1 MMAVMVAILVVVA
14 MMVVI
19 MMAVMMM
26 VMVVVVVVAEMRVE
40 DNKVTFS
47 LFITVYKPPSYSLF
61 YLVI

>member
-26 VMVVVVVVAEMRVE
+26 VMMVVVVVAEMRVE
-40 DNKVTFS
+40 GNKVTFP
-47 LFITVYKPPSYSLF
+47 LFIIVYKAPSYSLF